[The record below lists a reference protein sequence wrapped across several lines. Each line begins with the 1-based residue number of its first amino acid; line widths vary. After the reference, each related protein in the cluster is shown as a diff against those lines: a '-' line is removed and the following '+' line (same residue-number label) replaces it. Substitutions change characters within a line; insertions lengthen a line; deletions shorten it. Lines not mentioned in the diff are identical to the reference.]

1 MSTMMKVALASG
13 SAAVAAY
20 WWWLRRRQQRKAL
33 EVDNFQAAFP
43 TAQWVSAMRAADA
56 ELDNPMIGSN
66 IGGKPDTLARV
77 LAGSEGEAIFQKG
90 RSMGQGNG
98 VSGLQDRSMK
108 LDAHVMAALDDGV
121 TQLVI
126 LAAGLDA
133 RAWRLPRMSKG
144 VTVFEVDVP
153 AAFEFKAARLKDLS
167 NPEPPCTRVTVEADL
182 SDANWP
188 SKLVSAGFDDTKR
201 SVFLIEGL
209 LMYLPSGAPEQLLN
223 GVGKLMTPGSV
234 LTGDTFINLVSIVDQ
249 KFVRSLGT
257 KWTFD
262 FKSHEALRAQLT
274 ASGLDVAKI
283 AGVGKIGGAEVP
295 AAGDEK
301 AADAAARRMQTHLLS
316 LKAWPA
322 AIHALVLDGI
332 QKGDDSAKAFVSSC
346 VDDKLNTQNLRDAS
360 AGVRARILELVISLP
375 LEKETHGTTNFL
387 AALRAEADQI
397 AQSRPAK
404 PFYRKWYEKYAAIR
418 MIMKWKNAGTMEYVV
433 YAARK
438 A

>member
-1 MSTMMKVALASG
+1 
-13 SAAVAAY
+13 
-20 WWWLRRRQQRKAL
+20 
-33 EVDNFQAAFP
+33 
-43 TAQWVSAMRAADA
+43 MRAADA
-56 ELDNPMIGSN
+56 ELDNPLIGSN

-108 LDAHVMAALDDGV
+108 LDAHLMAALDDGV

-126 LAAGLDA
+126 LAAGLD
-133 RAWRLPRMSKG
+133 
-144 VTVFEVDVP
+144 VP
-153 AAFEFKAARLKDLS
+153 AAFEFKAARLKDLG
-167 NPEPPCTRVTVEADL
+167 NPEPSCTRVTVEADL

-209 LMYLPSGAPEQLLN
+209 LMYLPPGAPEQLLN

-234 LTGDTFINLVSIVDQ
+234 LTGDTFINLVSIIDQ

-418 MIMKWKNAGTMEYVV
+418 MIMKWKSAGTMEYVV